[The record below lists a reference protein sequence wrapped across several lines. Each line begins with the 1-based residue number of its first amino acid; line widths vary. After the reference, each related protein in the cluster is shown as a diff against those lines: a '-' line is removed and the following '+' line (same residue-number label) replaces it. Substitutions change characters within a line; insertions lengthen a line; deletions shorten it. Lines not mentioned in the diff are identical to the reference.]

1 MAEPL
6 RPPRLLVS
14 CGEVSGDLYASEL
27 LRLLRETRPELTAFG
42 LGGDG
47 LLAQRAR
54 LIAHVRELAVMGL
67 LEIVRSLGRLR
78 AIMRQLLA
86 EVDRERPDLA
96 LLVDYSGFNLRLAR
110 ELRKRGVPIVY
121 YVSPQVWAW
130 RRGRLKTMRETIER
144 IMVLFPFEPPI
155 YEAAGIPVTFVGHP
169 LVDLVRPAADPAGLL
184 SELGL
189 DPVRPLVAILPGSRA
204 QEIRY
209 NLPPLA
215 AAVRRMR
222 AERPGLQFA
231 VAAAPTLPRALFE
244 DNLSGVEVPI
254 VVGRTHA
261 LLGAAQLG
269 LVASGTA
276 TVEAALL
283 GTPMIVVYRVS
294 PLSYAIGRRFVRV
307 PHFAMVNL
315 IAGRRVVAELIQ
327 RDFTAERVSAE
338 ALALLGAPE
347 RLATMRADLAEVRR
361 LLGGGGASARA
372 ARIVEASLSIE
383 ALAAR

>member
-1 MAEPL
+1 MTQPP

-27 LRLLRETRPELTAFG
+27 LRHLREKRPELEVFG

-47 LLAQRAR
+47 LLAQRAH

-67 LEIVRSLGRLR
+67 LEIVRSLRRLR
-78 AIMRQLLA
+78 TIMRQLLA

-96 LLVDYSGFNLRLAR
+96 VLVDYSGFNLRLAR
-110 ELRKRGVPIVY
+110 ELHNRGVPIVY

-130 RRGRLKTMRETIER
+130 RRGRLKTMRETVKR

-169 LVDLVRPAADPAGLL
+169 LVDLVRPPPDPGALL
-184 SELGL
+184 AELGL
-189 DPVRPLVAILPGSRA
+189 DPARPLVAVLPGSRA

-215 AAVRRMR
+215 DAVARIRSG
-222 AERPGLQFA
+222 RPELQFA
-231 VAAAPTLPRALFE
+231 LAGASNISRTLLTDRLG
-244 DNLSGVEVPI
+244 GVDIPVI
-254 VVGRTHA
+254 VGRTHA
-261 LLGAAQLG
+261 LVGAAQVG

-283 GTPMIVVYRVS
+283 GTPIIVVYRVA
-294 PLSYAIGRRFVRV
+294 PLSYAIGRRLVRV
-307 PHFAMVNL
+307 PNFAMVNL
-315 IAGRRVVAELIQ
+315 IAGRQVVPELIQ
-327 RDFTAERVSAE
+327 HDFTAERVAQE
-338 ALALLGAPE
+338 TLALLADPE
-347 RLATMRADLAEVRR
+347 RLSTMRADLAEVRR

-372 ARIVEASLSIE
+372 AGVVDQFLGTVS
-383 ALAAR
+383 